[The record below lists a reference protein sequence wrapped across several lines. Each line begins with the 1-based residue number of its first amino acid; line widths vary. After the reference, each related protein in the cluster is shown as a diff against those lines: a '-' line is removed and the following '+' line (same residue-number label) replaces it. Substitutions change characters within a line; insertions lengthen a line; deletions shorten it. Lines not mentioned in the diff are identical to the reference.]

1 MKSRDRT
8 GNLVR
13 KGNDLINA
21 RHELNVNENRLI
33 LLTLTEIQPGD
44 EDFKPYRIRISDFID
59 LTGKTNKAMYDR
71 ARQITKSLMGKVFE
85 IPQENGHLQVAF
97 LSRARYERGKGYVE
111 LSFDP
116 ALKPY
121 LLQLKERYTQ
131 YDIRNILPLQSFY
144 SQRIYEL
151 LKQYARI
158 GERKMA
164 VDELRDIL
172 KLSDA
177 YNHYGNFKAR
187 VILQAQRE
195 LKENTDLSFDFI
207 EVKSGRKVSHL
218 IFKIYDQSAAT
229 FSKAAPELPDVPLTE
244 VLTNEFGLSKAQ
256 AAEVLQAYPEAY
268 IEENLAIVRQRYRT
282 GKVKQL
288 QPYVLKALKTDFRPQ
303 VSSLEEERDA
313 RRKRQPLPEDLADQ
327 VQEEALQQQFVEAR
341 RQVLEGVLLVSDD
354 ESLTDG
360 FVDFLKAR
368 SRFAYDFVR
377 TRQGPIE
384 HHVDEP
390 ILKPLFEE
398 YLATKLL
405 PKRFHSFMAW
415 HSTS

>member
-1 MKSRDRT
+1 
-8 GNLVR
+8 
-13 KGNDLINA
+13 
-21 RHELNVNENRLI
+21 
-33 LLTLTEIQPGD
+33 
-44 EDFKPYRIRISDFID
+44 
-59 LTGKTNKAMYDR
+59 
-71 ARQITKSLMGKVFE
+71 
-85 IPQENGHLQVAF
+85 
-97 LSRARYERGKGYVE
+97 
-111 LSFDP
+111 
-116 ALKPY
+116 
-121 LLQLKERYTQ
+121 
-131 YDIRNILPLQSFY
+131 
-144 SQRIYEL
+144 
-151 LKQYARI
+151 
-158 GERKMA
+158 MA

-195 LKENTDLSFDFI
+195 LKENTDLSFDFTEI
-207 EVKSGRKVSHL
+207 KSGRKVSHL
-218 IFKIYDQSAAT
+218 IFKIHDQSAAT

-327 VQEEALQQQFVEAR
+327 VKEEALQNQFVEAR
-341 RQVLEGVLLVSDD
+341 RQALEGVLLVSDD
-354 ESLTDG
+354 ESLTGG

-405 PKRFHSFMAW
+405 PKRFHSFEAW
-415 HSTS
+415 HSAS